1 MSDISNIIKSATHNF
16 IKSTTAIFIFILII
30 SGNFLAEL
38 LPCRV
43 QHIVRN
49 NMFVKHILGYMTLL
63 FFVIITL
70 PELFTGNFVQI
81 SLFLYIFFLFFS
93 KTYYVFWIVNMGLF
107 SIIYILTLLIKLNG
121 NKRESE
127 KDNINENVSINYDI
141 INNNNESTNESTNE
155 IITDNIQLI
164 QQIRYY
170 LSIFIIL
177 FTSLGFLIY
186 LGNKKREYGKKF
198 EYIRFFFGNPK
209 CSNKSPQIDSYVSEI
224 SYAFK

>member
-1 MSDISNIIKSATHNF
+1 MSDISTIIKSTTHNF
-16 IKSTTAIFIFILII
+16 VKSTTAIFIFILII

-70 PELFTGNFVQI
+70 PELFTDSFVQV

-107 SIIYILTLLIKLNG
+107 SIIYILTLLIKLNE
-121 NKRESE
+121 NKRNSE
-127 KDNINENVSINYDI
+127 KDNINENDSINYDI
-141 INNNNESTNESTNE
+141 INNNNESTSERN
-155 IITDNIQLI
+155 IDNIQLI
-164 QQIRYY
+164 QKIRYY
-170 LSIFIIL
+170 LSISVLI
-177 FTSLGFLIY
+177 FTSFGFLIY

-224 SYAFK
+224 SYVFN

>member
-1 MSDISNIIKSATHNF
+1 MSDISTIIKSTTHNF
-16 IKSTTAIFIFILII
+16 VKSTTAIFIFILII

-70 PELFTGNFVQI
+70 PELFTDSFVQV
-81 SLFLYIFFLFFS
+81 SLLLYIFFLFFS

-107 SIIYILTLLIKLNG
+107 SIIYILTLLIKLNE
-121 NKRESE
+121 NKRNSE
-127 KDNINENVSINYDI
+127 KDNINENDSINYDI
-141 INNNNESTNESTNE
+141 INNNNESTSERN
-155 IITDNIQLI
+155 IDNIQLI
-164 QQIRYY
+164 QKIRYY
-170 LSIFIIL
+170 LSISVLI
-177 FTSLGFLIY
+177 FTSFGFLIY

-224 SYAFK
+224 SYVFN